1 MFLPWAGWVGESEPL
16 TGQEAP
22 VEAVRWGGSCT
33 KRLTQGLLARHCCLS
48 FYLHPGMQRYRENL
62 RTAGAET
69 GTTSASDCPCA
80 GHPAQPPHLCL
91 GTAFHLEFPSPWDV
105 LPGSSCSLCYK
116 QQGPV
121 EHSRGPPTIKG
132 NYLSWLV
139 LRGPR
144 APPLPPRWTS
154 P

>member
-33 KRLTQGLLARHCCLS
+33 ERLTQGLLARHCRLS

-62 RTAGAET
+62 RTIGAET

-91 GTAFHLEFPSPWDV
+91 GTAFHLEFPSPLGCASQILM
-105 LPGSSCSLCYK
+105 LPLL
-116 QQGPV
+116 QATGP
-121 EHSRGPPTIKG
+121 SGAFQ
-132 NYLSWLV
+132 
-139 LRGPR
+139 R
-144 APPLPPRWTS
+144 ATHD
-154 P
+154 